1 MASPD
6 QVILTKAQVA
16 VLLKMASN
24 GREYIADQEH
34 MFHTEDECDLARDT
48 YDRLLL
54 DMERTDPELVKGI
67 PNNWLSTA

>member
-1 MASPD
+1 
-6 QVILTKAQVA
+6 
-16 VLLKMASN
+16 MASN